1 MADNNEEERR
11 QRNEINMFAAMAL
24 GADDAITGGST
35 AAATT
40 TTAYDAGSLMRPQ
53 PPQQQQ
59 NAAMSA
65 FAAAAGGNPSSI
77 VGGGRGD
84 TNTNTNNEDDGNS
97 SSSSSIRNMFSQA
110 AQASAE
116 MDSGTFAMRSSSSSS
131 RAGNNNGAGA
141 GDSNLAAAAAALAL
155 GLDDDDDDDDDDD
168 PAEDGNN
175 TNNHGGRG
183 GGPPGGAMLGQS
195 LLPPGHLLASSS
207 SSPEGAKYRKMTEDH
222 PMYAE
227 EVRMPRPLFFG
238 PIVPPR
244 VLMEAKAIV
253 KEALLEQQRYNDAVA
268 TADPDSTNNN
278 NTNTNN
284 NNNSPPRLS
293 SLPPEVQN
301 IVGALRTYGFGLSPF
316 PGDTAV
322 SNSNSDELNK
332 GEAIKD
338 RPDWKGSS
346 YVKTFQPVFGDTAR
360 MFRRKT
366 KDVLS
371 SSSSH
376 PSESNH
382 SKDEKD
388 ANQPLTSRGGRPSA
402 SSQLLSTSDTTA
414 TEVDSTSTTATSS
427 LEPRA
432 PMTETEKANASFL
445 ANISG
450 GMAPGST
457 VNARD
462 NSPPPTTT
470 PAAITPNTA
479 KKPASSDDDDDDNP
493 ANNEISMFS
502 MWARGEGAV
511 DDTIM
516 NENGSPNGSLGSAG
530 SYTAEQNGATAGATK
545 VPTPMSDQDLF
556 SQWARGESPSQSSIN
571 NNSKNGTFKNTSDV
585 KNAFAVQEKT
595 TSKKAALPRFGS
607 DAFGTFQRT
616 PITKLD
622 NDSDDDSI
630 VGSEMKKKVGANEHL
645 DAALASLADDGG
657 PTGGLDRD
665 DEMNNT
671 MLQMT
676 RATPGGRPLSNLE
689 LTNGCVPIYGID
701 DSPLPVIDDL
711 GIHETKTDEQR
722 TQEQNRSQDLIDKY
736 VGPNLFGT
744 VACPNPATGP
754 GDNHSWNSRAIQ
766 SQRYNVGTG
775 INAHQSAPDRAAVL
789 PVPTG
794 STHQSP
800 KASSRKS
807 TRHASPKSSSRSR
820 HYPSST
826 SSTSATPITRKTS
839 NKTGASTSHN
849 KRGGRSNARNIRYG
863 WWSIPADQD
872 PGKGLDG
879 SASAHSTANAPSRGI
894 GTTGAGP
901 ITETS
906 PEECYQLP
914 PMHHTSFN
922 LQFDTRL
929 QPSPEQLRDE
939 NLPLSELHGATHMAH
954 GLPYLSDRPPSY
966 RYLQI
971 DTQAVGFPP
980 LGGEV
985 EPLFCSLSIYNVETI
1000 SVGPNDATPLPD
1012 LQRCGRVTEVLNFDV
1027 VSDQNVE
1034 NSCIGSL
1041 WPFFSS
1047 STMTPQS
1054 SKSTSGAP
1062 PTIPGLSENPSL
1074 QGTRCGVFPLPSN
1087 LNVANLYAVLTV
1099 QKVLSEDSDFEIY
1112 LKQSKSNR
1120 SSGGI
1125 DMSKFRANAEKA
1137 SNQHGSFLMP
1147 FAFGVAPLLQVFGAD
1162 NPEVASSR
1170 AVQIPLF
1177 RFYAGLGD
1185 RQIIDHIMV
1194 MLFPRCV
1201 LLPFYCSALSFF
1213 NIF

>member
-1 MADNNEEERR
+1 MADEEERR

-24 GADDAITGGST
+24 GAAAPTTTSSGGGAT
-35 AAATT
+35 NAAAAAS
-40 TTAYDAGSLMRPQ
+40 AYDSGSLRIPAPKQ
-53 PPQQQQ
+53 AQQKQQNTNNQQ
-59 NAAMSA
+59 NAEMSA
-65 FAAAAGGNPSSI
+65 FAAAAGGDPSSI
-77 VGGGRGD
+77 SGGD
-84 TNTNTNNEDDGNS
+84 TNNNSIEEG
-97 SSSSSIRNMFSQA
+97 SSSSIRNMFSQA
-110 AQASAE
+110 AQASSE
-116 MDSGTFAMRSSSSSS
+116 FDSGTFAMSSTSGGRGGASS
-131 RAGNNNGAGA
+131 GANSGGA
-141 GDSNLAAAAAALAL
+141 GDSNLEAAAAALAL
-155 GLDDDDDDDDDDD
+155 GFDDDD
-168 PAEDGNN
+168 AEDGSNN
-175 TNNHGGRG
+175 SSNNLGGRG
-183 GGPPGGAMLGQS
+183 GGKQGGAMLGQS
-195 LLPPGHLLASSS
+195 LPGHMLASSS
-207 SSPEGAKYRKMTEDH
+207 SSERANFRKMKEDH

-238 PIVPPR
+238 PNVPPR
-244 VLMEAKAIV
+244 VLNEAKAIV
-253 KEALLEQQRYNDAVA
+253 QKALLEQQRYNDAIA
-268 TADPDSTNNN
+268 AADPDSANSND
-278 NTNTNN
+278 
-284 NNNSPPRLS
+284 NNSPPRLS

-316 PGDTAV
+316 PGDIF
-322 SNSNSDELNK
+322 SNRNSDEHRK
-332 GEAIKD
+332 AEDDGIKD

-360 MFRRKT
+360 MLRHKN
-366 KDVLS
+366 KDALP

-376 PSESNH
+376 QSGESNH
-382 SKDEKD
+382 SQNGTD
-388 ANQPLTSRGGRPSA
+388 ANQPLMRGKPSP
-402 SSQLLSTSDTTA
+402 SSQLSTSDTTA
-414 TEVDSTSTTATSS
+414 EVESTSTTATS
-427 LEPRA
+427 LEPKA

-450 GMAPGST
+450 GMAPDSA
-457 VNARD
+457 VDARD
-462 NSPPPTTT
+462 SPPTT
-470 PAAITPNTA
+470 PAAITANTA
-479 KKPASSDDDDDDNP
+479 DKPASSEDIP

-511 DDTIM
+511 DDTM
-516 NENGSPNGSLGSAG
+516 NDNGSTNGSLGSAG
-530 SYTAEQNGATAGATK
+530 SYTAETETSGAASSGAAGETK
-545 VPTPMSDQDLF
+545 VPAPMSDQDLF

-571 NNSKNGTFKNTSDV
+571 NSNKNNNGTFKNTSDV
-585 KNAFAVQEKT
+585 KNPFGVQEKT
-595 TSKKAALPRFGS
+595 ASKKAALPRFGS

-665 DEMNNT
+665 DEANNT
-671 MLQMT
+671 MLEMT

-736 VGPNLFGT
+736 VGPNLFGS

-754 GDNHSWNSRAIQ
+754 GDNHSWNSRAAP

-775 INAHQSAPDRAAVL
+775 LNAHQSAPDRAAVL

-794 STHQSP
+794 STHQTQKPPSG
-800 KASSRKS
+800 SSRKS
-807 TRHASPKSSSRSR
+807 TRHASPKPSSRSR
-820 HYPSST
+820 HNPSST

-839 NKTGASTSHN
+839 NKTGPTTSGN
-849 KRGGRSNARNIRYG
+849 KRGGRFNARHRYG
-863 WWSIPADQD
+863 WWSIPVDEDSDNAA
-872 PGKGLDG
+872 G
-879 SASAHSTANAPSRGI
+879 SASAHSIAIATSRGT
-894 GTTGAGP
+894 GTPRAGST
-901 ITETS
+901 TETS

-939 NLPLSELHGATHMAH
+939 NLPLSELHSATPMAH

-1000 SVGPNDATPLPD
+1000 SEGPNDATPLPD

-1027 VSDQNVE
+1027 VSDQQVE
-1034 NSCIGSL
+1034 NTCIGSL

-1054 SKSTSGAP
+1054 SKSSSGTPA
-1062 PTIPGLSENPSL
+1062 TIPGLSENPSL

-1099 QKVLSEDSDFEIY
+1099 QKVLSEDADFEIY

-1120 SSGGI
+1120 SPGGI
-1125 DMSKFRANAEKA
+1125 DMSKYRTNAEKA

-1201 LLPFYCSALSFF
+1201 FLF
-1213 NIF
+1213 